1 MRLNINLASRK
12 YEDARSFYLRWGGAL
27 AALVV
32 VAVLLFM
39 LSWKNYTENKKGRN
53 EIDARQRE
61 IAAVEQERKRN
72 QSVLDRP
79 ENQDVRDQLG
89 FWNDVI
95 YQKEFSWTQL
105 FSDLE
110 KIMPGRTY
118 VISVQPSF
126 TKERRLKLDL
136 MIGGEKHDNAVELV
150 RKMEASERFRFP
162 SLKGEQV
169 KTSQGKS
176 SIVQFDI
183 ETFYSP
189 ATTEPQP
196 HSSSSEGEQ

>member
-1 MRLNINLASRK
+1 MRININLATQK
-12 YEDARSFYLRWGGAL
+12 YEDARSFYLRWGGV
-27 AALVV
+27 LVV
-32 VAVLLFM
+32 LVVLTAFLFI
-39 LSWKNYTENKKGRN
+39 LSLKNYTASKRDRKEL
-53 EIDARQRE
+53 DARQRE
-61 IAAVEQERKRN
+61 IAAVEQERTRN

-79 ENQDVRDQLG
+79 ENQDVRDQLA

-126 TKERRLKLDL
+126 TKERRLKLEL
-136 MIGGEKHDNAVELV
+136 TIGGEKHENAVELV
-150 RKMEASERFRFP
+150 RKMEGSERFRFP
-162 SLKGEQV
+162 SLKGELV
-169 KTSQGKS
+169 KVNQSKQ

-183 ETFYSP
+183 ETFYTPSG
-189 ATTEPQP
+189 AEFQP
-196 HSSSSEGEQ
+196 HLSSSEGEQ

>member
-169 KTSQGKS
+169 KTSQGKP

>member
-12 YEDARSFYLRWGGAL
+12 YEDARSFYLRWGGSL
-27 AALVV
+27 AALL
-32 VAVLLFM
+32 ALTALLLM
-39 LSWKNYTENKKGRN
+39 LSLQNYTENKKGSK
-53 EIDARQRE
+53 ELDARQRE
-61 IAAVEQERKRN
+61 IAAVEQERARN
-72 QSVLDRP
+72 QTVLDRP

-126 TKERRLKLDL
+126 TKEHRLKLDL

-150 RKMEASERFRFP
+150 RKMEGSDRFRFP
-162 SLKGEQV
+162 SLKGELV
-169 KTSQGKS
+169 KTTQGKAP
-176 SIVQFDI
+176 IVQFDI
-183 ETFYSP
+183 ETFYNP
-189 ATTEPQP
+189 VGVEPQP
-196 HSSSSEGEQ
+196 HSFSEGEQ